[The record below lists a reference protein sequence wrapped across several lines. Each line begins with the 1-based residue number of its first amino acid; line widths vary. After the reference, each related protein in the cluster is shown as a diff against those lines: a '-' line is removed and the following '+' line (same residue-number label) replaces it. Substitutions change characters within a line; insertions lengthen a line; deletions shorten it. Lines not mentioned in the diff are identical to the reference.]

1 MGVFVKLRF
10 ALLSAR
16 RRRREHA
23 SLDRGGFLCYYA
35 FPIIVRRRLPLPQSG
50 SGRSFSDKS
59 YEKSLYFLEISGI
72 LNELD
77 YIVLYYPLSLA
88 SCHSAQGQGLP
99 TTSAGLRPDMERIMT
114 DNKENLEIDLR
125 ELFGVLLHRAWLI
138 ALVAVIGAA
147 LVFAY
152 TYFMVVPLYQSST
165 LLYVNNTGINI
176 GSSSF
181 SISSGELTAAQ
192 KLVDTYV
199 VILKSR
205 AALNEVIEE
214 AELPYTYE
222 ELRNMIS
229 AAAVNSTEV
238 FEVVVTSKSP
248 TEAEKIANTIAAVLP
263 DKISDIVNGSDV
275 RIVDY
280 AVVPSHRH
288 SPSYTRNTAI
298 GFLLGAVLA
307 AAIVVLTYL
316 LDENIHS
323 EDYLSQS
330 FPDIPLLSVI
340 PDMHASRQ
348 RSGGYYGY
356 GYGYGYGS
364 TSRKHH
370 SQSGSSDS
378 SGGSSGAASA

>member
-1 MGVFVKLRF
+1 
-10 ALLSAR
+10 
-16 RRRREHA
+16 
-23 SLDRGGFLCYYA
+23 
-35 FPIIVRRRLPLPQSG
+35 
-50 SGRSFSDKS
+50 
-59 YEKSLYFLEISGI
+59 
-72 LNELD
+72 
-77 YIVLYYPLSLA
+77 
-88 SCHSAQGQGLP
+88 
-99 TTSAGLRPDMERIMT
+99 MT
-114 DNKENLEIDLR
+114 DNNETMEIDLR

-147 LVFAY
+147 LVFGY
-152 TYFMVVPLYQSST
+152 TYFMVDPLYQSST
-165 LLYVNNTGINI
+165 LLYVNNSGINI

-205 AALNEVIEE
+205 AALSEVIEE
-214 AELPYTYE
+214 AELSYTYE
-222 ELRNMIS
+222 ELKGMIS
-229 AAAVNSTEV
+229 AGAVNSTEV

-248 TEAEKIANTIAAVLP
+248 TEAEKIANTIANILP
-263 DKISDIVNGSDV
+263 EKISDIVNGSDV

-298 GFLLGAVLA
+298 GFLVGAVLA
-307 AAIVVLTYL
+307 AAIIILTHL
-316 LDENIHS
+316 LDENIRS

-356 GYGYGYGS
+356 GYGYGASSG
-364 TSRKHH
+364 KHRH
-370 SQSGSSDS
+370 SGSDS

>member
-1 MGVFVKLRF
+1 
-10 ALLSAR
+10 
-16 RRRREHA
+16 
-23 SLDRGGFLCYYA
+23 
-35 FPIIVRRRLPLPQSG
+35 
-50 SGRSFSDKS
+50 
-59 YEKSLYFLEISGI
+59 
-72 LNELD
+72 
-77 YIVLYYPLSLA
+77 
-88 SCHSAQGQGLP
+88 
-99 TTSAGLRPDMERIMT
+99 MT
-114 DNKENLEIDLR
+114 DNNETMEIDLR

-147 LVFAY
+147 LVFGY
-152 TYFMVVPLYQSST
+152 TFFMVDPLYQSST

-205 AALNEVIEE
+205 AALNEVIEK
-214 AELPYTYE
+214 AELPYTYD
-222 ELRNMIS
+222 ELKKMIS
-229 AAAVNSTEV
+229 ADAVNSTEV

-248 TEAEKIANTIAAVLP
+248 TEAEKIANTIANVLP
-263 DKISDIVNGSDV
+263 EKISDIVNGSDV

-298 GFLLGAVLA
+298 GFLAGAVLA
-307 AAIVVLTYL
+307 AAIIILTHI
-316 LDENIHS
+316 LDENIRS

-356 GYGYGYGS
+356 GYGYGYGAS
-364 TSRKHH
+364 SRKHGN
-370 SQSGSSDS
+370 SGSDP